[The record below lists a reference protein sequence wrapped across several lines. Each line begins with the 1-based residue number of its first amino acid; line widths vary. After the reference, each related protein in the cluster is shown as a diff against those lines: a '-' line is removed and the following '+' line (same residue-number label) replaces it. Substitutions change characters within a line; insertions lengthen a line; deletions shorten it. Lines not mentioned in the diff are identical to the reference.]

1 MISDILKRGDIMPK
15 VEKNNIIIPDSVTD
29 FQYLNRVI
37 DKEYGNNK
45 SFEVYKNSVINFFR
59 TCLIKHDPART
70 NILISWYML
79 YTKYDRTLLLKA
91 LQSTV
96 FNLNISYIHY
106 NDDRVSTS
114 FL

>member
-1 MISDILKRGDIMPK
+1 MRYKYIIGDIMPK

-29 FQYLNRVI
+29 FKYLNRVI

-45 SFEVYKNSVINFFR
+45 SFELYKNSVITFFR
-59 TCLIKHDPART
+59 KCLKEYDPIRTDILIK
-70 NILISWYML
+70 WYMV

-91 LQSTV
+91 LQNTK

-106 NDDRVSTS
+106 NNDCISTS